1 MYTCVLYNEPLAT
14 LGGALI
20 IKSES
25 CLKKLGKVG
34 TTPAIPLRDLVKASI
49 EDYRMIFGTL
59 TKEGIPVKIAQKMAQ
74 EEVLKCLNN

>member
-1 MYTCVLYNEPLAT
+1 
-14 LGGALI
+14 
-20 IKSES
+20 
-25 CLKKLGKVG
+25 LKKLGKVG